1 MSESIDAQEKQ
12 SSAPDAVP
20 HHEVARP
27 GPAGTRFGRWV
38 RRHSAFTLTMV
49 LLVALIYTEASQ
61 IIFFLPSPVLII
73 VTLLAWWWW
82 QSSGS
87 LTRATTPV
95 SPKEVTDDQRTLEAE
110 LGQSDSDGVGKIIR
124 LSRFELDR
132 FYNLTIGQTQGS
144 YRWAL
149 VASWLGLLVIL
160 SGILQL
166 FGILAPLSHSTS
178 KAAPA
183 PTATTSLVTISAGA
197 VVELVSVLFL
207 TVYRSADRRFSYF
220 YDRQMHLYSVFI
232 ASRISAGMSN
242 PDATKRLIVDQI
254 LTAKWGLD
262 QGPQA
267 RRPRR
272 SRGQSQDSTATQ
284 PR

>member
-1 MSESIDAQEKQ
+1 MSESIDAQEKR
-12 SSAPDAVP
+12 SSAPEANPDSQV
-20 HHEVARP
+20 VRQ
-27 GPAGTRFGRWV
+27 GPAGTRFGRWA
-38 RRHSAFTLTMV
+38 RRHSTFTLTLV

-61 IIFFLPSPVLII
+61 IIYFLPSPVLVV

-82 QSSGS
+82 QWSGS
-87 LTRATTPV
+87 LTRATIPV
-95 SPKEVTDDQRTLEAE
+95 RPQEAAEDQQTLERE

-166 FGILAPLSHSTS
+166 FGILAPLNHSTS
-178 KAAPA
+178 KSAVLATP
-183 PTATTSLVTISAGA
+183 TTSLVTISAGA

-220 YDRQMHLYSVFI
+220 YDRQMHFYSVFI
-232 ASRISAGMSN
+232 ASRISAGMNN
-242 PDATKRLIVDQI
+242 PDATKRMIVEKI

-262 QGPQA
+262 QAPQA

-272 SRGQSQDSTATQ
+272 SRGQSQDNTTASPQ
-284 PR
+284 